1 MITRRDAASY
11 CSNPSVLTPKPE
23 DLSCDRKLALTV
35 VFTDVRA
42 TLLAL
47 KRAAELAHELDR
59 SIRVLVPQ
67 VVPYA
72 LPIDRPAVQTSF
84 RARQFSTWFQ
94 DCPIGTYFDVRLCRD
109 RYQCLRQALDQDSIV
124 LIGGGGNRFRSI
136 RGGFLARWL
145 RRSGHQV
152 MIVTQ

>member
-1 MITRRDAASY
+1 MTIRRDSVSY
-11 CSNPSVLTPKPE
+11 HSNPTILTSKPE
-23 DLSCDRKLALTV
+23 DVSYDKKLALTV
-35 VFTDVRA
+35 VFTNLRG

-84 RARQFSTWFQ
+84 RARQFSTWFE
-94 DCPIGTYFDVRLCRD
+94 DCPIGVYFDVRLCRD
-109 RYQCLRQALDQDSIV
+109 RYQCLRQALDKESIV
-124 LIGGGGNRFRSI
+124 LIGEDSNRLRAVKD
-136 RGGFLARWL
+136 GFLANWL
-145 RRSGHQV
+145 KRSGHQV
-152 MIVTQ
+152 IIVRE

>member
-1 MITRRDAASY
+1 MITRRDSASY
-11 CSNPSVLTPKPE
+11 CSNSSILTSKPE
-23 DLSCDRKLALTV
+23 DVSYEKKLALTV
-35 VFTDVRA
+35 VFTDVRG

-47 KRAAELAHELDR
+47 RRGAELAHELDR

-72 LPIDRPAVQTSF
+72 LPIDRPAVETSF

-109 RYQCLRQALDQDSIV
+109 RYQCLRQALDNDSIV
-124 LIGGGGNRFRSI
+124 LIGAGSNRFWSVKD
-136 RGGFLARWL
+136 GFLVNWL